1 MKKRFKYVVTF
12 FFRKCQK
19 FRSVGRRETEKKKG
33 MALIAVNEHLFHLLI
48 KSWFKYLLEAKAT

>member
-1 MKKRFKYVVTF
+1 MRRYF

-19 FRSVGRRETEKKKG
+19 FRSVGQRETEKKKT

-48 KSWFKYLLEAKAT
+48 KRWFKYLSEEKAT